1 MSRPLLL
8 SCEAISKA
16 FGTRSL
22 FDGLTFGLF
31 EGDQA
36 GLVGPNGSGK
46 STLLKILAGVTTPDA
61 GTRSVRGGVRVGYV
75 PQDPVFVGGGT
86 VDDVVRAALDGV
98 DEEDR
103 PGRVAQALG
112 RARCPLD
119 GRAYQSSRRG
129 RHSLAGRRPDRA
141 GARVPRR
148 QPRSLFPGARG
159 HAHARAEPRLSGR
172 SLAGRGS
179 IQRVSGEAGR
189 VSARAGGLPGIA
201 GQYRAARDRV
211 AASGRQG

>member
-75 PQDPVFVGGGT
+75 PQDPVFAEGGT
-86 VDDVVRAALDGV
+86 VDEVVRAALDGV
-98 DEEDR
+98 DEDDPR
-103 PGRVAQALG
+103 RSIRC
-112 RARCPLD
+112 RA
-119 GRAYQSSRRG
+119 
-129 RHSLAGRRPDRA
+129 AGRSGSPSRASWRPR
-141 GARVPRR
+141 PM
-148 QPRSLFPGARG
+148 S
-159 HAHARAEPRLSGR
+159 S
-172 SLAGRGS
+172 
-179 IQRVSGEAGR
+179 
-189 VSARAGGLPGIA
+189 
-201 GQYRAARDRV
+201 
-211 AASGRQG
+211 

>member
-1 MSRPLLL
+1 MPRPLLL

-75 PQDPVFVGGGT
+75 PQDPVFAGGGT
-86 VDDVVRAALDGV
+86 VADVVRAALAGV
-98 DEEDR
+98 DEE
-103 PGRVAQALG
+103 A
-112 RARCPLD
+112 
-119 GRAYQSSRRG
+119 
-129 RHSLAGRRPDRA
+129 RPDRA
-141 GARVPRR
+141 ARPT
-148 QPRSLFPGARG
+148 GT
-159 HAHARAEPRLSGR
+159 
-172 SLAGRGS
+172 AGS
-179 IQRVSGEAGR
+179 
-189 VSARAGGLPGIA
+189 
-201 GQYRAARDRV
+201 
-211 AASGRQG
+211 